1 MVLVA
6 FYHIPVFFHLSPV
19 KDYTM
24 LYTVILSDGSVETIK
39 ASSVQELVAVIRENS
54 GDELV
59 LETIVKVEEEKK
71 EDASR

>member
-1 MVLVA
+1 
-6 FYHIPVFFHLSPV
+6 
-19 KDYTM
+19 M
-24 LYTVILSDGSVETIK
+24 LYTVILSNNSVEVIR

>member
-1 MVLVA
+1 
-6 FYHIPVFFHLSPV
+6 
-19 KDYTM
+19 M